1 MNARSFLGD
10 DRISALRGQ
19 GLSDVQIRDYAKNE
33 YQKTIAAS
41 PRGSNLG
48 IDGREIPAAPMP
60 TEAPAQRKGFFSGLG
75 NDLKRTANAFIEDSI
90 LGDYGTGASVAD
102 KAKIDVARVQNNKG
116 LIRTLTQDDDEK
128 RENSRNLAADYEKIA
143 KQYGYD
149 LGAIIDGDKI
159 YFGRTD
165 ENGQIKTIDATPNFS
180 NHALANKY
188 EIASGVLGALIPG
201 GLAVKMAG
209 SATGSGIG
217 AGTDYA
223 NRAKS
228 LNEDVDA
235 TAIINRALEG
245 ATDDLAAGAI
255 VGGTLKY
262 GKEALGLSGKALKA
276 SGKLL
281 DNSIVADATRHL
293 TADNISGAQAQL
305 NNMLGGEAAARASQ
319 NAAKEA
325 LGESGY
331 KHFVNNDREFILP
344 QTSSERVNK
353 AVDFINQNGLVPA
366 QKAIKRILL
375 GEKVAE
381 KETDL
386 LLGALGH
393 EDGAKVILNSIASEP
408 KAFAKANKAFSELN
422 RNLKQGLDN
431 EFKAAPNVID
441 VIKGYEKRTQADFD
455 GVIKT
460 LDENFNTLGI
470 NTQKLS
476 QDVGN
481 ALKDTLAPNSYIT
494 KHVVKEVEDGGIGGL
509 QKARAFVNSE
519 ISKLNH
525 AIDVASREKTLELQ
539 EAKKII
545 DNAIDESL
553 SKFEQINPN
562 IGARARELMQT
573 ARDEYRNFKEI
584 QTSDVYQ
591 KITGKL
597 KTTDDL
603 ADILIKSADNQ
614 TGLSLGEILGK
625 LDAKDRAVVES
636 GLFKNILDRFTKDEI
651 TDFKGAIQ
659 VLNRLPFQS
668 SRVAGAVEQ
677 LNKNAA
683 LLNNTSEILSGIKG
697 MTPKTVELQQGIG
710 KTVTG
715 AIEVMARNRIVN
727 KLKSRIP
734 YLGNNQALKNH
745 IANAL
750 RNAGDLNVVI
760 KNIDAIPKE
769 NMDSLTKTGL
779 EKFKNE
785 IIPEIRQIIKE
796 TQGET
801 AEQGSKIEQAGA
813 KQGNK
818 TVVRGNN
825 IQIIENLDEA
835 EIRDIITNKK
845 RVAVDMLDKETADK
859 MGFKYPDVKRTIYAD
874 EITHTL
880 KQHGNE
886 AKEAARGQKAITAK
900 DIANYHKFA
909 KDADKNIIVDGERG
923 QKVLI
928 SGKQINGHYVIVEE
942 AQTKNNNLAFKT
954 MYFRKGNVNDN
965 KVFQSAPMA
974 KDSQGLAFSPYK
986 DDAQRVAQTNDSII
1000 PQNSAKDELEIKT
1013 YANRH
1018 VGAGLAGGT
1027 LNAKDENGNFDAE
1040 KFAKG
1045 FIYGLFGSK
1054 VTAATLKKTNPKL
1067 YDQIVKI
1074 AEGNASKEKI
1084 SSFVNKLK
1092 QDELGKLLQKT
1103 VTNKDLSTKTKV
1115 EIIEAAKS
1123 RYAQEIK

>member
-10 DRISALRGQ
+10 DRISTLKGQ

-33 YQKTIAAS
+33 YQKTIAIS
-41 PRGSNLG
+41 PHGSNLG
-48 IDGREIPAAPMP
+48 IDGREIPAAPML
-60 TEAPAQRKGFFSGLG
+60 TEAPTQRKGFFSGLG

-102 KAKIDVARVQNNKG
+102 KAKMDVARVQNSKG
-116 LIRTLTQDDDEK
+116 LIRTLMQDDDEK

-180 NHALANKY
+180 NHAIANKY
-188 EIASGVLGALIPG
+188 EIASGVLGALVPG
-201 GLAVKMAG
+201 GLAVKMAS
-209 SATGSGIG
+209 SATGSGVG
-217 AGTDYA
+217 AGVDYA

-228 LNEDVDA
+228 LNEDVNA
-235 TAIINRALEG
+235 NALINRAIEG
-245 ATDDLAAGAI
+245 ATDDLAAGALM
-255 VGGTLKY
+255 GGAIKY
-262 GKEALGLSGKALKA
+262 GKEALGLSDKALKA
-276 SGKLL
+276 SGNLL

-366 QKAIKRILL
+366 QKVIKRILL

-431 EFKAAPNVID
+431 EFKDAPNVID
-441 VIKGYEKRTQADFD
+441 VIKGYEKRTQANFD

-460 LDENFNTLGI
+460 LDENFNTLGV

-481 ALKDTLAPNSYIT
+481 ALKDTLSPSSYIT
-494 KHVVKEVEDGGIGGL
+494 KHVVKEVDNGGIGGL

-519 ISKLNH
+519 ISKLGH

-553 SKFEQINPN
+553 SRFEQINPN

-603 ADILIKSADNQ
+603 TDILIKSADNQ

-651 TDFKGAIQ
+651 TDFKGAMQ

-750 RNAGDLNVVI
+750 RNAGDLSVVI
-760 KNIDAIPKE
+760 RNIDAIPKE

-796 TQGET
+796 TQGEA
-801 AEQGSKIEQAGA
+801 AEQGSKIESAGVKQEAVKGEGWTMREGETRPQNTEFNFSKDVRKKAKINDSPVVTNLDMLQKKHPNIFKTRGDVARLILAIKDDPTHFLDGSNPQNALLLKKIKDGKTGMIGVRRNDFPENLIVHALESSNKKEIERLVKRQMDRASLPITLKNETGTGA
-813 KQGNK
+813 KAHSSA
-818 TVVRGNN
+818 T
-825 IQIIENLDEA
+825 
-835 EIRDIITNKK
+835 K
-845 RVAVDMLDKETADK
+845 R
-859 MGFKYPDVKRTIYAD
+859 
-874 EITHTL
+874 
-880 KQHGNE
+880 
-886 AKEAARGQKAITAK
+886 
-900 DIANYHKFA
+900 
-909 KDADKNIIVDGERG
+909 
-923 QKVLI
+923 
-928 SGKQINGHYVIVEE
+928 
-942 AQTKNNNLAFKT
+942 
-954 MYFRKGNVNDN
+954 
-965 KVFQSAPMA
+965 
-974 KDSQGLAFSPYK
+974 
-986 DDAQRVAQTNDSII
+986 II
-1000 PQNSAKDELEIKT
+1000 PQN
-1013 YANRH
+1013 
-1018 VGAGLAGGT
+1018 LADR
-1027 LNAKDENGNFDAE
+1027 L
-1040 KFAKG
+1040 
-1045 FIYGLFGSK
+1045 
-1054 VTAATLKKTNPKL
+1054 V
-1067 YDQIVKI
+1067 
-1074 AEGNASKEKI
+1074 EKI
-1084 SSFVNKLK
+1084 IKL
-1092 QDELGKLLQKT
+1092 DDTGEIGNVLQKT
-1103 VTNKDLSTKTKV
+1103 IASEGISTKTKLAA
-1115 EIIEAAKS
+1115 INAAKRRLIAIS
-1123 RYAQEIK
+1123 ANNTQEKNKI

>member
-10 DRISALRGQ
+10 DRISALKEQ

-33 YQKTIAAS
+33 YQKTIAVS

-60 TEAPAQRKGFFSGLG
+60 TEAPTQRKGFFSGLG

-102 KAKIDVARVQNNKG
+102 KAKMDVARVQNNKG
-116 LIRTLTQDDDEK
+116 LIRTLTQNDDEK

-188 EIASGVLGALIPG
+188 EIVSGVLGALIPG

-228 LNEDVDA
+228 LNENADA

-366 QKAIKRILL
+366 QKSIKRILL

-431 EFKAAPNVID
+431 EFKDVPNVIE
-441 VIKGYEKRTQADFD
+441 VLEGYGKRAEDDF
-455 GVIKT
+455 GNVIKT
-460 LDENFNTLGI
+460 LDENFNAFGVDTE
-470 NTQKLS
+470 KLS
-476 QDVGN
+476 QNVE
-481 ALKDTLAPNSYIT
+481 AILKDALSSGSYIT
-494 KHVVKEVEDGGIGGL
+494 KHVIKELEGGGLNGL
-509 QKARAFVNSE
+509 QKARAFINTE
-519 ISKLNH
+519 ISALDR
-525 AIDVASREKTLELQ
+525 AVDAASREKKLELK
-539 EAKKII
+539 EAKRII
-545 DNAIDESL
+545 DSAIDESL
-553 SKFEQINPN
+553 NQFERINPT

-584 QTSDVYQ
+584 QTSDVFQ
-591 KITGKL
+591 RITGKL

-603 ADILIKSADNQ
+603 TNILIKSADNQ
-614 TGLSLGEILGK
+614 TGLNLDEILSK

-651 TDFKGAIQ
+651 TDFKGAMQ

-697 MTPKTVELQQGIG
+697 MTPKTAELQQGIST
-710 KTVTG
+710 KVKSAFET
-715 AIEVMARNRIVN
+715 MARNRIVN

-750 RNAGDLNVVI
+750 RNAGDLSVVI
-760 KNIDAIPKE
+760 RNIDAIPKE
-769 NMDSLTKTGL
+769 NMDSLTKIGL

-801 AEQGSKIEQAGA
+801 AEQGSKLRAS
-813 KQGNK
+813 
-818 TVVRGNN
+818 R
-825 IQIIENLDEA
+825 
-835 EIRDIITNKK
+835 
-845 RVAVDMLDKETADK
+845 
-859 MGFKYPDVKRTIYAD
+859 
-874 EITHTL
+874 
-880 KQHGNE
+880 
-886 AKEAARGQKAITAK
+886 
-900 DIANYHKFA
+900 
-909 KDADKNIIVDGERG
+909 
-923 QKVLI
+923 
-928 SGKQINGHYVIVEE
+928 
-942 AQTKNNNLAFKT
+942 
-954 MYFRKGNVNDN
+954 
-965 KVFQSAPMA
+965 
-974 KDSQGLAFSPYK
+974 
-986 DDAQRVAQTNDSII
+986 
-1000 PQNSAKDELEIKT
+1000 
-1013 YANRH
+1013 
-1018 VGAGLAGGT
+1018 
-1027 LNAKDENGNFDAE
+1027 
-1040 KFAKG
+1040 
-1045 FIYGLFGSK
+1045 SK
-1054 VTAATLKKTNPKL
+1054 VRSRKRRSSRATPRRKL
-1067 YDQIVKI
+1067 RQ
-1074 AEGNASKEKI
+1074 
-1084 SSFVNKLK
+1084 
-1092 QDELGKLLQKT
+1092 
-1103 VTNKDLSTKTKV
+1103 
-1115 EIIEAAKS
+1115 
-1123 RYAQEIK
+1123 

>member
-10 DRISALRGQ
+10 DRISALKGQ

-33 YQKTIAAS
+33 YQKTIAIS
-41 PRGSNLG
+41 PHGSNLG

-60 TEAPAQRKGFFSGLG
+60 TEAPTQRKGFFSGLG

-102 KAKIDVARVQNNKG
+102 KAKMDVARVQNNKG

-128 RENSRNLAADYEKIA
+128 RESSRNLAADYEKIA

-188 EIASGVLGALIPG
+188 EIASGVLGALVPG
-201 GLAVKMAG
+201 GLAVKMAS
-209 SATGSGIG
+209 SATGSGVG
-217 AGTDYA
+217 AGVDYV

-228 LNEDVDA
+228 LNEDVNA
-235 TAIINRALEG
+235 NALINRAIEG
-245 ATDDLAAGAI
+245 ATDDLAAGALM
-255 VGGTLKY
+255 GGAIKY

-276 SGKLL
+276 SSKLL

-353 AVDFINQNGLVPA
+353 AVDFINQNGLVPV
-366 QKAIKRILL
+366 QKVIKRILL

-431 EFKAAPNVID
+431 EFKDAPNVID
-441 VIKGYEKRTQADFD
+441 VIKGYEKRTQANFD

-460 LDENFNTLGI
+460 LDENFNTLGV

-481 ALKDTLAPNSYIT
+481 ALKDTLSPSSYIT
-494 KHVVKEVEDGGIGGL
+494 KHVVKEVDNGGIGGL

-519 ISKLNH
+519 ISKLGH

-553 SKFEQINPN
+553 SRFEQINPN

-603 ADILIKSADNQ
+603 TDILIKSADNQ

-651 TDFKGAIQ
+651 TDFKGAMQ
-659 VLNRLPFQS
+659 VLNGLPFQS

-697 MTPKTVELQQGIG
+697 MTPKTAELQQGINT
-710 KTVTG
+710 KVKSAFET
-715 AIEVMARNRIVN
+715 MARNRIVN

-760 KNIDAIPKE
+760 KNIDALPKE

-779 EKFKNE
+779 KKFRDE
-785 IIPEIRQIIKE
+785 IIPEIRQILKE
-796 TQGET
+796 TQGEA
-801 AEQGSKIEQAGA
+801 AEQGSKIESAGVKQEAVKGEGWTMREGGAA
-813 KQGNK
+813 KTDYAVK
-818 TVVRGNN
+818 TDLAPNVRD
-825 IQIIENLDEA
+825 LSK
-835 EIRDIITNKK
+835 IT
-845 RVAVDMLDKETADK
+845 V
-859 MGFKYPDVKRTIYAD
+859 D
-874 EITHTL
+874 EITADLEYLAGKHPEIFERSSDVFRLIREIKENPTHFFTNYRLDYALIVKRFKDNKIGKLAIDKQSGKVMHATKVRQRDLSRMDRVSRQTAGTSTLPTPLSAADKTAL
-880 KQHGNE
+880 KQDANSAGE
-886 AKEAARGQKAITAK
+886 A
-900 DIANYHKFA
+900 Y
-909 KDADKNIIVDGERG
+909 
-923 QKVLI
+923 
-928 SGKQINGHYVIVEE
+928 S
-942 AQTKNNNLAFKT
+942 
-954 MYFRKGNVNDN
+954 
-965 KVFQSAPMA
+965 SAT
-974 KDSQGLAFSPYK
+974 G
-986 DDAQRVAQTNDSII
+986 RII
-1000 PQNSAKDELEIKT
+1000 PQNPADRL
-1013 YANRH
+1013 
-1018 VGAGLAGGT
+1018 V
-1027 LNAKDENGNFDAE
+1027 
-1040 KFAKG
+1040 
-1045 FIYGLFGSK
+1045 
-1054 VTAATLKKTNPKL
+1054 
-1067 YDQIVKI
+1067 
-1074 AEGNASKEKI
+1074 EKI
-1084 SSFVNKLK
+1084 IKL
-1092 QDELGKLLQKT
+1092 DDTGEIGNVLQKT
-1103 VTNKDLSTKTKV
+1103 IASEGISTKTKLAA
-1115 EIIEAAKS
+1115 INAAKRRLIAMS
-1123 RYAQEIK
+1123 ANNTQEKNKI